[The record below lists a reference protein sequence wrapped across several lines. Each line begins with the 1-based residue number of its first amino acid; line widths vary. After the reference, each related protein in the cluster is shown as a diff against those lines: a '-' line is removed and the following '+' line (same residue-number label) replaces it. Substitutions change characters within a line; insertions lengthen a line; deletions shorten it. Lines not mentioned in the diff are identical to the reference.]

1 MAAPRRIGAL
11 LSLLLLL
18 PRAAAADEGSGA
30 RDGVGSG
37 DAVAPSAPP
46 VETTR
51 LKSPPRL
58 TDEQLR
64 EQGWQF
70 DAELGQA
77 GTTAARLTA
86 LSAGTLVHG
95 AGHFVM
101 GEEATGW
108 KLLLGEVAS
117 ITVGLGGLA
126 LVEANPS
133 TSWLHATGEAM
144 AVAGTAGFGLTWLGD
159 LLGTLRGTGAPL
171 PENTSRSEGL
181 SAELWYATTVIQG
194 EGTAVLAAAVPLRLR
209 HFVASAEFHAA
220 PTAAYQLLGLYAAGR
235 LPIGQLGLTES
246 ELGVAV
252 TDERLT
258 EAGAGRLALE
268 PRLSLEADFGSIAP
282 HFANIVLRAHGGV
295 EVSQLRFDPADRF
308 GISDEADIWRMPV
321 GGEVSANLARSVNVG
336 LGYEQRDSRPLGR
349 NSYGGYFTG
358 RVGIPL
364 QRKVGLE
371 LKAERGA
378 GVRLWLG
385 LRWLPGTL
393 LPTPT
398 PAE

>member
-1 MAAPRRIGAL
+1 MRLWAGLALAVATAITLFPQPSEAA
-11 LSLLLLL
+11 
-18 PRAAAADEGSGA
+18 EGSG
-30 RDGVGSG
+30 SG
-37 DAVAPSAPP
+37 DPDRPSPSAPLRDLDRTSAAP
-46 VETTR
+46 Q
-51 LKSPPRL
+51 L
-58 TDEQLR
+58 TDEELR
-64 EQGWQF
+64 AQGWEF

-86 LSAGTLVHG
+86 LSAGALVHG

-108 KLLLGEVAS
+108 KLLAGEIAS
-117 ITVGLGGLA
+117 LAVGLGGLA
-126 LVEANPS
+126 LVDANPS
-133 TSWLHATGEAM
+133 TSWLHASGEAL
-144 AVAGTAGFGLTWLGD
+144 AVTGVAGFGLTWLGD

-171 PENTSRSEGL
+171 SENTSRSEGL
-181 SAELWYATTVIQG
+181 SAEFWYATTVIQG
-194 EGTAVLAAAVPLRLR
+194 DGTAVLAATVPLRLR
-209 HFVASAEFHAA
+209 HFVASADFHAS

-235 LPIGQLGLTES
+235 LRLGHFGLSET
-246 ELGVAV
+246 ELGVAL

-258 EAGAGRLALE
+258 DAGSGRLAAE
-268 PRLSLEADFGSIAP
+268 PRVSIESDFGALAP
-282 HFANIVLRAHGGV
+282 HFANIRLRAHAGV

-308 GISDEADIWRMPV
+308 NLSEEAAIWRMPV

-336 LGYEQRDSRPLGR
+336 LGYEQRDSRPVGR
-349 NSYGGYFTG
+349 NSYGGYFSG

-385 LRWLPGTL
+385 LRWLPSAV
-393 LPTPT
+393 LPG
-398 PAE
+398 PATD